1 MLLSAKRKCESEL
14 HEKMGVLRAY
24 EVHNMYLNLLL
35 LMYAYAT
42 QNSIKQYT
50 AKINEFEKRHDRN
63 MATIK
68 TLQTERDT
76 AVSE

>member
-1 MLLSAKRKCESEL
+1 
-14 HEKMGVLRAY
+14 
-24 EVHNMYLNLLL
+24 MYLNLLL

-68 TLQTERDT
+68 TLQAERDT